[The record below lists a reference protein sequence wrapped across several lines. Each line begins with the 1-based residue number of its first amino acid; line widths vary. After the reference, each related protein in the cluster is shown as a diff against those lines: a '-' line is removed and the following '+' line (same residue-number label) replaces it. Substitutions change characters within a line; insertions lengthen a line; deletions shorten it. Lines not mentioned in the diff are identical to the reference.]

1 MRQALTAGDDTP
13 QTPPATGSS
22 PDPHAAESSPDPH
35 AAESSPD
42 PHAAESSPDPHAA
55 ESSPDPQ
62 ASHAPEPSHVVRVG
76 SPSALLAVVP
86 HLLGFVPEMSMV
98 VIGTSPP
105 RDRIRVTLR
114 YDLPDPPG
122 VGIAADL
129 AVDATGLL
137 AAQRLPTAVAV
148 GYGPEA
154 LVTPVAEALR
164 DAAGRVGIA
173 LHDILRVENGRYW
186 SYLCGNETCCPAA
199 GVPFDATA
207 HPASAAMASAGSQ
220 VLASRAAVAARVAPV
235 GYIAGESMRQATRR
249 AERHV
254 AQLLAKVRKSS
265 RIGAARRMIATEGLA
280 AVGAMIA
287 RYRGGGRFT
296 SDYEIAR
303 ITVALRDLR
312 VRDDAWAR
320 MDPAHA
326 DAHQRLWIDVVRR
339 AQPGHVAAPAALLA
353 FVAWQSGDGALA
365 NVALDR
371 ALADDPRYSM
381 ALLLQQVIG
390 AGAPPALAR
399 LPMTPEEVAASYD
412 DADEAVPDGED
423 DDYHL
428 DIDDHDPDLDD
439 EG

>member
-1 MRQALTAGDDTP
+1 
-13 QTPPATGSS
+13 
-22 PDPHAAESSPDPH
+22 
-35 AAESSPD
+35 
-42 PHAAESSPDPHAA
+42 
-55 ESSPDPQ
+55 
-62 ASHAPEPSHVVRVG
+62 VVRAG
-76 SPSALLAVVP
+76 SPTALLAIVP
-86 HLLGFVPEMSMV
+86 HMVGFVPEASIV

-122 VGIAADL
+122 ADISADL
-129 AVDATGLL
+129 AAHAVGILGT
-137 AAQRLPTAVAV
+137 QQLPAAVAV
-148 GYGPEA
+148 GYGPKA

-164 DAAGRVGIA
+164 EAAGLAGIA
-173 LHDILRVENGRYW
+173 LHDVLRVENGRYW
-186 SYLCGNETCCPAA
+186 SYLCGNEACCPAA
-199 GVPFDATA
+199 GVPFDASS
-207 HPASAAMASAGSQ
+207 HPASATMASAGSQ
-220 VLASRAAVAARVAPV
+220 VLAGRAAVAARVAPV
-235 GYIAGESMRQATRR
+235 GYIAAESMRQATRR

-265 RIGAARRMIATEGLA
+265 RIGAARRMIAAEGLA

-326 DAHQRLWIDVVRR
+326 DVHQRLWTDVVRR
-339 AQPGHVAAPAALLA
+339 AQPGYVAPPAALLA

-371 ALADDPRYSM
+371 ALADDPGYSM
-381 ALLLQQVIG
+381 AWLLRQVIS

-399 LPMTPEEVAASYD
+399 LPMTPEEVAASYAGTDD
-412 DADEAVPDGED
+412 DACPDGQGNDHDLDTD
-423 DDYHL
+423 DHDL
-428 DIDDHDPDLDD
+428 DIDDHHPDPDD